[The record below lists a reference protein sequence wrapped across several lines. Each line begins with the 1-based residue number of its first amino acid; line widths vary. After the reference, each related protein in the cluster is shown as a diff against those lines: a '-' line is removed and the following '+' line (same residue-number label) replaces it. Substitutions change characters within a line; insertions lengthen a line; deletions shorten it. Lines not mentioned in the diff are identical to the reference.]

1 MITQKHFNHLFVET
15 ISGQNKQE
23 SDLTS
28 LLKDSQKLS
37 PSRAIA
43 IYQEDYQARLTEA
56 LKNTYTLIHFFI
68 GDDYFYQ
75 LALEFIQGHVSVYS
89 NLDEYGR
96 ELNEFLKSHPL
107 LKTYPFLSELAC
119 FEWDFKN
126 IFHAA
131 HESGLDSHAL
141 YKVLESET
149 ALVELI
155 NPVQLA
161 SYQFQIQELCA
172 LKNKKRKKILPF
184 NGPEQLIIFKTNQIV
199 RTRIITKNQFAIL
212 CKLKSPCSLNK
223 VIQDAPEDT
232 TPEEIQEL
240 FEFLAKEQLLKD

>member
-1 MITQKHFNHLFVET
+1 MIMQKLFNHLFVET
-15 ISGQNKQE
+15 ISGLKNQE
-23 SDLTS
+23 SDLAS

-56 LKNTYTLIHFFI
+56 LKNTYTMIHFFI
-68 GDDYFYQ
+68 GDEHFYQ

-96 ELNEFLKSHPL
+96 ELNDFLKSHPL
-107 LKTYPFLSELAC
+107 LNSFPFLSEMAC

-126 IFHAA
+126 IFHAP

-141 YKVLESET
+141 YKVLECET
-149 ALVELI
+149 ALVKLI
-155 NPVQLA
+155 GPVQLA
-161 SYQFQIQELCA
+161 SYHFQIQELCA
-172 LKNKKRKKILPF
+172 LKNKKRRELLSF
-184 NGPEQLIIFKTNQIV
+184 NSPEQLIIFKTNQVV
-199 RTRIITKNQFAIL
+199 RTRIITKNQFTIL
-212 CKLKSPCSLNK
+212 CKLKSPCSLNQ

-240 FEFLAKEQLLKD
+240 FEFLTKEHLLKD